1 MKNIYVFLRGMRMFI
16 FLVFILFFVSCQL
29 IEGFLFDRM
38 AEKRFKE
45 WYKNEFVPSNFR
57 DTIHSIYDYST
68 FTEKKIVIR
77 VHNRFSYGTIC
88 VSKETIDFLRRGDSI
103 IKEKNKSIFFIKKK
117 DGRIISFEVNFC
129 N

>member
-45 WYKNEFVPSNFR
+45 WYKNEFIPSNFR

-68 FTEKKIVIR
+68 FIEKK
-77 VHNRFSYGTIC
+77 
-88 VSKETIDFLRRGDSI
+88 
-103 IKEKNKSIFFIKKK
+103 
-117 DGRIISFEVNFC
+117 
-129 N
+129 

>member
-1 MKNIYVFLRGMRMFI
+1 MKNVYFFLRRTRVYIFFI
-16 FLVFILFFVSCQL
+16 FIFFLSGCQL
-29 IEGFLFDRM
+29 FEGFLFGRM

-45 WYKNEFVPSNFR
+45 WYKNEFIPSNFR

-68 FTEKKIVIR
+68 FIEKKIVIN
-77 VHNRFSYGTIC
+77 VHNRSSYGTIC

-103 IKEKNKSIFFIKKK
+103 IKEKNKSIFIIKKQ
-117 DGRIISFEVNFC
+117 DGRVISFKVNFC